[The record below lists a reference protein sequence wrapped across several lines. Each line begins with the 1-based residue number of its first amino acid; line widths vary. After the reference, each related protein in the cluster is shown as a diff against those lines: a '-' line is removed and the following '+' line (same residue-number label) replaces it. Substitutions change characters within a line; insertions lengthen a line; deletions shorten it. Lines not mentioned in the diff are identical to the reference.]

1 MPLALFDLDNTL
13 IAGDS
18 DYAWGQFLV
27 AVGKV
32 DGAAYARAN
41 QQFFRDYQA
50 GKLDIAEYLRFAL
63 APLARLEPQEL
74 AALHSQFMREVIS
87 AMWLPRAEALLTRHR
102 AAGDELLIITSTN
115 RFVAEPICRQLGVE
129 AVIATEPEVRDGRYT
144 GAVVGRPSFGE
155 GKVVRL
161 QQWLS
166 ARGEPSDNSLSGS
179 FFYSDSINDLP
190 LLLAVDNPVAVDPDA
205 ALRAIAAG
213 KGWPIISLRDTW
225 VGGSAE

>member
-27 AVGKV
+27 AAGKV
-32 DGAAYARAN
+32 DRAAYTRAN
-41 QQFFRDYQA
+41 QQFFSDYQA
-50 GKLDIAEYLRFAL
+50 GKLDIGEYLRFAL
-63 APLARLEPQEL
+63 APLARLDPQEL
-74 AALHSQFMREVIS
+74 AALHAQFMREVIS
-87 AMWLPRAEALLTRHR
+87 AMWLPRAEALLDRHR
-102 AAGDELLIITSTN
+102 DAGDELLIITSTN
-115 RFVAEPICRQLGVE
+115 RFVVEPICRQLGVE
-129 AVIATEPEVRDGRYT
+129 AVIATEPEMRNGRFT

-166 ARGEPSDNSLSGS
+166 ARAERAENPLLGS

-190 LLLAVDNPVAVDPDA
+190 LLQAVDNPVAVDPDA
-205 ALRAIAAG
+205 ALREIAMG
-213 KGWPIISLRDTW
+213 KRWPVISLR
-225 VGGSAE
+225 AP

>member
-27 AVGKV
+27 AAGKV
-32 DGAAYARAN
+32 DGAAYERAN
-41 QQFFRDYQA
+41 QQFYRDYQA
-50 GKLDIAEYLRFAL
+50 GKLDIAAYLRFAL

-74 AALHSQFMREVIS
+74 AALHSRFMREVIS
-87 AMWLPRAEALLTRHR
+87 AMWLPRAEALLARHR
-102 AAGDELLIITSTN
+102 VAGDELLIITSTN
-115 RFVAEPICRQLGVE
+115 RFVVEPICRQLGVQ
-129 AVIATEPEVRDGRYT
+129 ALIATEPQVREGRFT
-144 GAVVGRPSFGE
+144 GAVVGQPSFGE

-166 ARGEPSDNSLSGS
+166 ARGEQAENPLLGS

-190 LLLAVDNPVAVDPDA
+190 LLQAVDNPVAVDPDA
-205 ALRAIAAG
+205 ALREVATHR
-213 KGWPIISLRDTW
+213 GWPVISLRDP
-225 VGGSAE
+225 